1 MILLDGR
8 KVSRERN
15 KLLKE
20 KIEQYTENNRNP
32 KLSIV
37 LVGDDP
43 ASLSYVRGKL
53 KACKSVGI
61 IDDLHHLDENVE
73 EKVVVDLITK
83 LNNDETVDG
92 IILQLPVPKHLNSDM
107 LINLI
112 SEKKDADGFHII
124 NQGKLYQKRKTIKPA
139 TPKGVM
145 ALLEHYDINIRGLNV
160 CMIGRSNI
168 VGFPAAKLL
177 LDAGATITICHLA
190 TKDLGFHTR
199 QADMIVASAG
209 VAHLV
214 KRDMVKEGAIIVD
227 VGVNKL
233 DDKLVGDVDFEN
245 VKDLV
250 SYISPV
256 PGGVGPM
263 TINSLLENTFELYLD
278 HIAE

>member
-8 KVSRERN
+8 KVSKERN
-15 KLLKE
+15 KDLKDVIA
-20 KIEQYTENNRNP
+20 KYTENNRNP

-37 LVGDDP
+37 LIGNDP
-43 ASLSYVRGKL
+43 ASESYVKGKL
-53 KACKSVGI
+53 KACKAVGI
-61 IDDLHHLDENVE
+61 IDDLHRLNDDVSENEVIE
-73 EKVVVDLITK
+73 LIKK
-83 LNNDETVDG
+83 LNNDDSVDG
-92 IILQLPVPKHLNSDM
+92 IILQLPVPKHLNSGM

-112 SEKKDADGFHII
+112 SENKDADGFHVI
-124 NQGKLYQKRKTIKPA
+124 NQGNLYQKRQTIKPA
-139 TPKGVM
+139 TPKGIM
-145 ALLEHYDINIRGLNV
+145 TLLEYYDINIRGLNV

-190 TKDLGFHTR
+190 TKDLAYHTR
-199 QADMIVASAG
+199 QADLIVASAG

-263 TINSLLENTFELYLD
+263 TINALLENTVELYER
-278 HIAE
+278 HIKK